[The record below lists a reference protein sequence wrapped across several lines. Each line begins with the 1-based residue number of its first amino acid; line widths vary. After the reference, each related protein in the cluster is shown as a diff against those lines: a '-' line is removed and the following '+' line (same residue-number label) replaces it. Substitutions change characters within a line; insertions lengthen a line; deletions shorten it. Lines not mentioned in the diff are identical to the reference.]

1 MNVGDGIQK
10 DNTVG
15 LSKLMERL
23 GDNAKAKVKRNV
35 VEFCQQ
41 ECNDYFR
48 GPQRQSNPS
57 GFPDQ
62 AFRLME
68 GLTRARFTVHW
79 TVLTG
84 TDPDE
89 ISETMKQIKSV
100 CLCSQQRIPVVRAIV
115 EGKNRHHACFCGK
128 HKLPVQQELD
138 EANWMTVLDNMCNT
152 FENHCAA
159 MLTNAISDAT
169 AAQADDSL
177 SANADRYSVAGPHQ

>member
-10 DNTVG
+10 DNTFG
-15 LSKLMERL
+15 LSKLMERMS
-23 GDNAKAKVKRNV
+23 DNDKVKVKRNI
-35 VEFCQQ
+35 VEFRRQ

-48 GPQRQSNPS
+48 GPQWQSNPS

-68 GLTRARFTVHW
+68 DLTRARFTLHW
-79 TVLTG
+79 TVLTE

-89 ISETMKQIKSV
+89 IFETIKQIKSV

-115 EGKNRHHACFCGK
+115 EGKNQHHACFCGK
-128 HKLPVQQELD
+128 HKLPVHQELD
-138 EANWMTVLDNMCNT
+138 EANWITVLDNICNT
-152 FENHCAA
+152 FENHCTAI
-159 MLTNAISDAT
+159 LTNAISDAT

-177 SANADRYSVAGPHQ
+177 SANADRYSVTGPHQ